1 MKKIFSIIT
10 CLTAALCLL
19 SSCSDEEKINT
30 GNAQVSFAQ
39 AELNIKESK
48 GIFYV
53 PINVS
58 GEQNGPIKLSIS
70 VSSNDANCKEDVNYI
85 ITSKDIIVPEN
96 KTQANVE
103 IKAIDDRVI
112 NADRHFT
119 LHIDNA
125 NGASISGNTSVNVTL
140 LDNDDIP
147 YERMAGT
154 WIVTA
159 TNILSKTGTDPISW
173 ETKLTIIDDE
183 SDPSYGSIITSAPW
197 AILNGQTELND
208 AEKIFYLT
216 HQMIFHHNES
226 SGKTTVD
233 MKMGS
238 YMASNLN
245 FGMQPIFNDEDEQIG
260 ESDCYNASIRSA
272 TIGMAGLVYS
282 GTITGTVNETFDEI
296 TFNNQIWE
304 IFFNTAGA
312 PFQYYGG
319 FDNITFKL
327 KK

>member
-1 MKKIFSIIT
+1 MKKIYSIIT
-10 CLTAALCLL
+10 CLAVALSLFT
-19 SSCSDEEKINT
+19 SCSDEEKINT
-30 GNAQVSFAQ
+30 GSAQVAFAQ
-39 AELNIKESK
+39 SELEVKESK

-53 PINVS
+53 PITVS
-58 GEQNGPIKLSIS
+58 GEQNGTIKLSVS
-70 VSSNDANCKEDVNYI
+70 VSSNDADCKEDVNYI
-85 ITSKDIIVPEN
+85 ITSKNLIIPEN
-96 KTQANVE
+96 TKEVAIE
-103 IKAIDDRVI
+103 IKAIDDRII
-112 NADRHFT
+112 NSDRHFS
-119 LHIDNA
+119 LHIENA
-125 NGASISGNTSVNVTL
+125 NGATIGGNKTANITL

-147 YERMAGT
+147 YERMGGT
-154 WIVTA
+154 WVVSA
-159 TNILSKTGTDPISW
+159 TNILSESGNDPISW
-173 ETKLTIIDDE
+173 ETKLTIVEDE
-183 SDPSYGSIITSAPW
+183 SDPSYGSVITSAPW
-197 AILNGQTELND
+197 AIFTGETELSD
-208 AEKIFYLT
+208 AEKLFYLT

-226 SGKTTVD
+226 SGKTTVE

-245 FGMQPIFNDEDEQIG
+245 FGMQPIFNDKGEKIG

-304 IFFNTAGA
+304 IIFNTAGA

>member
-39 AELNIKESK
+39 TELSVKESK

-58 GEQNGPIKLSIS
+58 GEQNGTIKLSIS

-96 KTQANVE
+96 KTLVNVE

-125 NGASISGNTSVNVTL
+125 NGASISGNSSVNVTL

-154 WIVTA
+154 WVVSAI
-159 TNILSKTGTDPISW
+159 NILSESGKDPISW
-173 ETKLTIIDDE
+173 ETKLTIVDDE
-183 SDPSYGSIITSAPW
+183 SDPSYGSAINSEPW
-197 AILNGQTELND
+197 AIFDGSIPVFDETGKTLCHAMT
-208 AEKIFYLT
+208 
-216 HQMIFHHNES
+216 FHHNES

-233 MKMGS
+233 MKMGT
-238 YMASNLN
+238 YMASDLD
-245 FGMQPIFNDEDEQIG
+245 FGTQEGVDL
-260 ESDCYNASIRSA
+260 SKASIRSA
-272 TIGMAGLVYS
+272 TMGMAGLTYQ
-282 GTITGTVNETFDEI
+282 GTITGTVNDTFDEI
-296 TFNNQIWE
+296 TFTNPVFE
-304 IFFNTAGA
+304 IIFNTAGQ
-312 PFQYYGG
+312 PFMYYGG

>member
-19 SSCSDEEKINT
+19 GSCSDEEKINT

-39 AELNIKESK
+39 TELSVKESK

-58 GEQNGPIKLSIS
+58 GEQNGTIKLSIS

-96 KTQANVE
+96 KTLVNVE

-125 NGASISGNTSVNVTL
+125 NGASISGNSSVNVTL

-154 WIVTA
+154 WVVSAI
-159 TNILSKTGTDPISW
+159 NILSESGKDPISW
-173 ETKLTIIDDE
+173 ETKLTIVDDE
-183 SDPSYGSIITSAPW
+183 SDPSYGSVINSEPW
-197 AILNGQTELND
+197 AIFDGSIPVFDETGKTLCHAMT
-208 AEKIFYLT
+208 
-216 HQMIFHHNES
+216 FHHNES

-233 MKMGS
+233 MKMGT
-238 YMASNLN
+238 YMASDLD
-245 FGMQPIFNDEDEQIG
+245 FGIQEGVDL
-260 ESDCYNASIRSA
+260 SKASIRSA
-272 TIGMAGLVYS
+272 TMGMAGLTYQ
-282 GTITGTVNETFDEI
+282 GTITGTVNDTFDEI
-296 TFNNQIWE
+296 TFTNPVFE
-304 IFFNTAGA
+304 IIFNTAGQ
-312 PFQYYGG
+312 PFMYYGG